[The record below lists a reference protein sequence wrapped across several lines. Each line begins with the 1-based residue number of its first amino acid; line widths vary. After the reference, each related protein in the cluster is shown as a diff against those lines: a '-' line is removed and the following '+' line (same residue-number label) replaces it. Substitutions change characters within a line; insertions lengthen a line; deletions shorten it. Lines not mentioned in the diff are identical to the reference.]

1 MPTHL
6 IMLAI
11 VSMYIFTVIF
21 IGILANRW
29 NTNSTLYMVA
39 GKSSGALIVGTALA
53 SEFSGLGGTVGTAAD
68 AFKHGLGS
76 SLNIITASVGFV
88 FFAFFVAPKFKAS
101 GADTISSIIGAV
113 YGHANKRLASLL
125 LIITMLLVS
134 VGLYVGA
141 ASTLAPILGVPR
153 VTAILVVGIA
163 GVIVVAIGGM
173 RGVLWINVLDV
184 VLILVGI
191 ITSAVVGVVYVGGV
205 AKLETALP
213 PEMFSLTSVGW
224 QQILTWLVAN
234 VTAIVAT
241 QYIIQALASSS
252 SPKTARQ
259 SSIIAAIILVPLGFG
274 EALVGMCAAV
284 AAPHIHPAEAYGWFA
299 SRSNPIVGG
308 VMVMGLGATMMGTLS
323 AVTHAATAL
332 TLRDFYVGLFRP
344 HASDRERLRFAR
356 ISNVAFSILP
366 LFLAILTPAL
376 LSLLFFGRG
385 LRGTLGVIVLCALF
399 FPSSLSP
406 KAATACI
413 SMSLI
418 LSTTWYFLGDPL
430 GINNVFI
437 AVGIPAVTAIVFS
450 CAKRFTS
457 SPVGVVD

>member
-1 MPTHL
+1 MPTHA

-11 VSMYIFTVIF
+11 VCTYMLTVIL
-21 IGILANRW
+21 IGIFANRW
-29 NTNSTLYMVA
+29 NTNSSLYMVA

-68 AFKHGLGS
+68 AFKHGIGS

-88 FFAFFVAPKFKAS
+88 VFAFWVAPKFKAL
-101 GADTISSIIGAV
+101 GTDTISSIIGGV
-113 YGHANKRLASLL
+113 YGHVNKRLASLL

-153 VTAILVVGIA
+153 VTAILVVGVA
-163 GVIVVAIGGM
+163 GVFVVAIGGM

-184 VLILVGI
+184 FLILTGI
-191 ITSAVVGVVYVGGV
+191 ITSAIVGVVYVGGF
-205 AKLETALP
+205 AKLEAALP
-213 PEMFSLTSVGW
+213 SEMFNLTSVGW
-224 QQILTWLVAN
+224 PQIVTWLVAN

-252 SPKTARQ
+252 SPQTARK

-299 SRSNPIVGG
+299 ARSNPFIGG
-308 VMVMGLGATMMGTLS
+308 LMVMGLGATMMGTLS

-332 TLRDFYVGLFRP
+332 TLRDFYIGLFKPR
-344 HASDRERLRFAR
+344 ATDQECLRFAR
-356 ISNVAFSILP
+356 ISNVVFSILP
-366 LFLAILTPAL
+366 LSLAILTPTL

-385 LRGTLGVIVLCALF
+385 LRGTLGVVVLCALF
-399 FPSSLSP
+399 FPNALSA
-406 KAATACI
+406 KAVTVCI
-413 SMSLI
+413 SVSLV
-418 LSTTWYFLGDPL
+418 LSTVWYLLGDPL
-430 GINNVFI
+430 GINNVLV
-437 AVGIPAVTAIVFS
+437 AVGIPTATAIIFS
-450 CAKRFTS
+450 CLKKFRS
-457 SPVGVVD
+457 VPVPVAE